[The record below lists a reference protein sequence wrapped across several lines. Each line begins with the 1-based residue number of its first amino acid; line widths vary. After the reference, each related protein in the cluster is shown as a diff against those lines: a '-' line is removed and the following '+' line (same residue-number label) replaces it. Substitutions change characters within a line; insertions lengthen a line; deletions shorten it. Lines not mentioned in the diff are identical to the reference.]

1 MKYIPSTLY
10 GINNNNKLIAVKTY
24 KNSFASCYPAWDYF
38 ENKYFGKEV
47 TTMIWINYL
56 TTKP

>member
-1 MKYIPSTLY
+1 MPLTLY
-10 GINNNNKLIAVKTY
+10 GINNNNELVTVKTY